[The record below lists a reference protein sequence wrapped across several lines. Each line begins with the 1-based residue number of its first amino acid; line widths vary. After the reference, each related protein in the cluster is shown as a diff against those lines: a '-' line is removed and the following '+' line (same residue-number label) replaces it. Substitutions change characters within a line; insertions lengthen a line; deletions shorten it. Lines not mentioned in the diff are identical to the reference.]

1 MNCLLA
7 AATVKEIT
15 PFLNY
20 YRNGNTKPDIDILIT
35 GIGLTASTYALIK
48 QIDIKKPGLVIQAGI
63 AGCFDKNIALGS
75 VVVIKQDTIADQTVI
90 ENKQL
95 TTMFGLGL
103 IKLNQ
108 APYSKGWLINPHQE
122 LIKKTKLKTLKG
134 VSVNHITTGKQM
146 IRLYQKKFNAS
157 VESMEGSALHY
168 TCLMERIPFLQIRGI
183 SNYVGERNKNKW
195 KMKDAINNLNA
206 VLVRMIDPGAS
217 M

>member
-7 AATVKEIT
+7 AATVSEIT

-20 YRNGNTKPDIDILIT
+20 YRNGNNKQDIDILIT
-35 GIGLTASTYALIK
+35 GIGLTAATYALIK
-48 QIDIKKPGLVIQAGI
+48 QIGIKKPGLVIQAGI

-75 VVVIKQDTIADQTVI
+75 VVVIKQDTIADQTVM

-95 TTMFGLGL
+95 TTMFELGL
-103 IKLNQ
+103 TKLNQ
-108 APYSKGWLINPHQE
+108 APFSKGWLINPHRE
-122 LIKKTKLKTLKG
+122 LIKKTKLKPLKG

-146 IRLYQKKFNAS
+146 IRLYQNKFNAS

-168 TCLMERIPFLQIRGI
+168 TCLMEKIPFLQIRGI
-183 SNYVGERNKNKW
+183 SNYVGERNKKKW

-206 VLVRMIDPGAS
+206 VLVRIIDPGAS
-217 M
+217 I